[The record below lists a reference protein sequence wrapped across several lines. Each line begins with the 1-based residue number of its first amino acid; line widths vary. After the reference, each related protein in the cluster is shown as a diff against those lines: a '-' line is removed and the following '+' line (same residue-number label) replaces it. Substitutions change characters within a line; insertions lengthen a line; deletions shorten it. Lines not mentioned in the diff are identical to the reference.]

1 MASIYDYF
9 SKKIEESGIDGKSIT
24 RGTIIFGAV
33 AGSYVLSL
41 WTICY
46 FLSPTKYIVEHLPW
60 QSLKTAYYKANLK
73 VKNSKMLKNVPEAK
87 RGRLSIS
94 FGEMVVLKTILG
106 PVALPAKI
114 WLAVKLTAITQAS

>member
-1 MASIYDYF
+1 
-9 SKKIEESGIDGKSIT
+9 
-24 RGTIIFGAV
+24 
-33 AGSYVLSL
+33 
-41 WTICY
+41 
-46 FLSPTKYIVEHLPW
+46 
-60 QSLKTAYYKANLK
+60 LKTAYYKANLK

-114 WLAVKLTAITQAS
+114 W